1 MGPRMRSQYDFT
13 AHLTRFCRAL
23 RSHGLLVGPLETAD
37 AVRTAGLVDVMDR
50 GRVYWSLR
58 SVLLSR
64 REDIGVFDELF
75 QRFWS
80 FEPFPERPPA
90 RRGPTAEGGA
100 RELRPRPRSL
110 MLPEQEAASQDI
122 LVQLLRTGASSRE
135 VRSPRDLSV
144 LGAEEL
150 SELSRIASRIVRA
163 LASRPG
169 RRRQRNRRKGTP
181 DLRGAL
187 RFSIATGGDPVRLPK
202 LRRRPRVPRLLVL
215 LDVSGSMDR
224 HVQLMLQL
232 IYAVCQHT
240 KRVEAFA
247 FSTSATRVTREL
259 RAPSFSEALDR
270 ISRVVDHWSG
280 GTRIG
285 ESLDRISAGYPGLQ
299 DRQTTVFLLS
309 DGWETGNPEG
319 LGRRMREMRRRVRRV
334 VWLNPLLGTE
344 GYEPLARGLQSVSP
358 YVDHFVPAADLS
370 HLRRLPQ
377 LLRT

>member
-1 MGPRMRSQYDFT
+1 MP
-13 AHLTRFCRAL
+13 H
-23 RSHGLLVGPLETAD
+23 
-37 AVRTAGLVDVMDR
+37 
-50 GRVYWSLR
+50 
-58 SVLLSR
+58 
-64 REDIGVFDELF
+64 
-75 QRFWS
+75 
-80 FEPFPERPPA
+80 
-90 RRGPTAEGGA
+90 
-100 RELRPRPRSL
+100 
-110 MLPEQEAASQDI
+110 SQDI
-122 LVQLLRTGASSRE
+122 LVQLLRTGASARE
-135 VRSPRDLSV
+135 VRSPGDLTV
-144 LGAEEL
+144 LRAEEL

-259 RAPSFSEALDR
+259 QAPSFSEALAR
-270 ISRVVDHWSG
+270 VSRVVDHWSG

-285 ESLDRISAGYPGLQ
+285 ESLDRISSGYPG
-299 DRQTTVFLLS
+299 
-309 DGWETGNPEG
+309 
-319 LGRRMREMRRRVRRV
+319 
-334 VWLNPLLGTE
+334 
-344 GYEPLARGLQSVSP
+344 
-358 YVDHFVPAADLS
+358 AAGQADD
-370 HLRRLPQ
+370 RLPVE
-377 LLRT
+377 